1 MKKHQNKRISLK
13 KITIT
18 RINLNTMRMVKGGEC
33 DVTDIDTDT
42 GSHETHCVCQS
53 GREVF

>member
-1 MKKHQNKRISLK
+1 MKKHQNKRIGLK

-18 RINLNTMRMVKGGEC
+18 RINLSAMRMVKGGEC
-33 DVTDIDTDT
+33 EVTDEDL
-42 GSHETHCVCQS
+42 GSHESHCNCKS

>member
-1 MKKHQNKRISLK
+1 MKEYQNKRISLK
-13 KITIT
+13 KSTIT

-33 DVTDIDTDT
+33 DVTDGGDT
-42 GSHETHCVCQS
+42 GTHETHCVCQS

>member
-1 MKKHQNKRISLK
+1 MKEYQNKRISLK
-13 KITIT
+13 KITIS

-33 DVTDIDTDT
+33 YVTDEDL
-42 GSHETHCVCQS
+42 GSHESHCNCQS